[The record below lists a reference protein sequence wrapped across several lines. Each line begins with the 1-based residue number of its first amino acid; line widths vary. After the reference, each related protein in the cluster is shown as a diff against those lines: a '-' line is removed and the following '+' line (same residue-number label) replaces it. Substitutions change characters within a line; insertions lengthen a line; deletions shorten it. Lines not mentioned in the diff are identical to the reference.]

1 MTPADSLKF
10 IDADQIL
17 VVDRAWMLARSLV
30 AEAFR
35 LDFEDFRSWPVD
47 IKLFPELAAEEMAE
61 GVFAQLFRYLRPG
74 PVVVGG
80 RPDYYRICLYDP
92 TILQAVDQ
100 EPGLALEPLLAYIL
114 THEFIH
120 VARFAKFMELFSL
133 AEKDRGAEE
142 EIVHRETFRL
152 LRKITL
158 PGLELVLNLYENHR
172 LPVD

>member
-1 MTPADSLKF
+1 MILDDSIKVF
-10 IDADQIL
+10 DAEQIMIL
-17 VVDRAWMLARSLV
+17 DRAWVLASALV

-47 IKLFPELAAEEMAE
+47 IKRYPELAPEERAE

-92 TILQAVDQ
+92 AILRAVAG
-100 EPGLALEPLLAYIL
+100 EPGLTLEPLLTYIL
-114 THEFIH
+114 THELIH
-120 VARFAKFMELFSL
+120 VARFVRFMKLFTL
-133 AEKDRGAEE
+133 ADEDRDAEE
-142 EIVHRETFRL
+142 EVVHRETFRL
-152 LRKITL
+152 LRKITV
-158 PGLELVLNLYENHR
+158 PGLDLVLNLYENHR